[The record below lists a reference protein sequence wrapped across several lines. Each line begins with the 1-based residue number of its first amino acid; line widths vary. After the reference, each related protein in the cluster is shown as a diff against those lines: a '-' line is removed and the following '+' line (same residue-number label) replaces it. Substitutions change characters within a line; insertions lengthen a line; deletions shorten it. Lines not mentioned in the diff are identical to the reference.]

1 MNFMFLLT
9 VLFEV
14 QGTIEIYTSI
24 QLEYLEKWNALL
36 SKSVYLKFYEHRY
49 DRSLVEDN
57 HILQKSLH

>member
-24 QLEYLEKWNALL
+24 QLEYLEK
-36 SKSVYLKFYEHRY
+36 
-49 DRSLVEDN
+49 
-57 HILQKSLH
+57 